1 MSGFFAMHGYAAYVW
16 TAYAVFFVVIAA
28 DAVLPILR
36 RRRALA
42 NLRGRLKREAART
55 SPSNGNSQSDSSSTP

>member
-16 TAYAVFFVVIAA
+16 SAYAVFFVVIAA

-42 NLRGRLKREAART
+42 NLRGRQKREAART
-55 SPSNGNSQSDSSSTP
+55 STSNGNTNSNSNGTP

>member
-16 TAYAVFFVVIAA
+16 SAYAVFFVVLAA

-55 SPSNGNSQSDSSSTP
+55 SSSNGNAQPNSNDTP